1 MYVCSGVF
9 RGLMGYGPFG
19 FGFIHRCTYVCMHA
33 RRHTHAHAHTHT
45 HSDFDDLAF
54 AGRLQKLH
62 RHSKETNRLR
72 SASYLLEMEL
82 VLV

>member
-1 MYVCSGVF
+1 MAPLDLGLYTVVRMYVC
-9 RGLMGYGPFG
+9 
-19 FGFIHRCTYVCMHA
+19 THA
-33 RRHTHAHAHTHT
+33 GTHTHTHTHT